1 MDAVDKSAGL
11 GNRDEVGSSSR
22 VGKVSHIINVQS
34 AVQQPV
40 CKCVAA
46 GIGGQVFP
54 MTRLHAPFA
63 RSVVSEAPR
72 LAVHVPAWQADASW
86 SVGTAGRNGACMH
99 VHAHKRCTTCQ
110 GNRKVP
116 QAGGCRRWRR
126 RAQHAH
132 IIACVSLPGPRVQ
145 REPMLLIARERQS
158 VPGMCWHP
166 QHRCNW

>member
-1 MDAVDKSAGL
+1 MQATRKGSWLHGWSCQTADMSWMLWTKAQGWEM
-11 GNRDEVGSSSR
+11 EVR
-22 VGKVSHIINVQS
+22 LQAAHVCARHQRQS
-34 AVQQPV
+34 ADQQPV

-116 QAGGCRRWRR
+116 QAGGCRRWHR
-126 RAQHAH
+126 RAQNAH
-132 IIACVSLPGPRVQ
+132 IIASYRYLVRG
-145 REPMLLIARERQS
+145 
-158 VPGMCWHP
+158 
-166 QHRCNW
+166 CNGNPCC